1 MLKIFN
7 TWALK
12 VALGG
17 TQVEGADRETDQCDI
32 VYGELRQRH
41 AWYRGISKKASHGCY
56 VGVG

>member
-1 MLKIFN
+1 M
-7 TWALK
+7 
-12 VALGG
+12 ALGG

-32 VYGELRQRH
+32 VYGELRQKH